1 MGGVLEEKQKNKKNR
16 SSNVV
21 KKKMFHNFKHV
32 WGYQL
37 LNTGDDSQL
46 KWD

>member
-16 SSNVV
+16 SSNMV

-37 LNTGDDSQL
+37 LNTGDD
-46 KWD
+46 